1 MTLILNKHGATK
13 ELPYK
18 YFGESPFIG
27 LELEIDT
34 LFQVNKEQFQ
44 AEILVVLDKENLIDH
59 YNVEKDGS
67 LVTGLEIIFQ
77 PHNIV
82 DLKNFLTNSF
92 STTLDELKV
101 IPFMQDST
109 PFAGIHFHVSKTLFG
124 DTLKDQIEN
133 IAKLWFFCSKF
144 ESSLIKIGR
153 KINLKYSRFPRT
165 PLSKEEALAKVEKEL
180 DQNNI
185 KNENK
190 YQAINLNNPDTVEFR
205 FFKTTLDLDTLIF
218 YLDFIYW
225 ISLQSTKL
233 SWGNCNN
240 WESWFENAPQ
250 NIISYLKKL

>member
-1 MTLILNKHGATK
+1 
-13 ELPYK
+13 
-18 YFGESPFIG
+18 
-27 LELEIDT
+27 
-34 LFQVNKEQFQ
+34 
-44 AEILVVLDKENLIDH
+44 
-59 YNVEKDGS
+59 
-67 LVTGLEIIFQ
+67 
-77 PHNIV
+77 
-82 DLKNFLTNSF
+82 
-92 STTLDELKV
+92 
-101 IPFMQDST
+101 MQDST

-124 DTLKDQIEN
+124 DTLGTRIEN

-144 ESSLIKIGR
+144 EASLIKIGR

-165 PLSKEEALAKVEKEL
+165 TLSKEEAIAKVEKEL

-218 YLDFIYW
+218 YTDFIYW

-233 SWGNCNN
+233 SWENCNK

>member
-1 MTLILNKHGATK
+1 MSLILNKHGATK

-18 YFGESPFIG
+18 YFGGSPFIG
-27 LELEIDT
+27 IELEIDT

-44 AEILVVLDKENLIDH
+44 AEILTILDKENLIDH

-67 LVTGLEIIFQ
+67 SVAGLEIIFQ

-92 STTLDELKV
+92 SKTLDELKV

-124 DTLKDQIEN
+124 DTLGTRIEN

-144 ESSLIKIGR
+144 EASLIKIGR
-153 KINLKYSRFPRT
+153 KINLKYSRFPRIT
-165 PLSKEEALAKVEKEL
+165 LSKEEAIAKVEKEL

-218 YLDFIYW
+218 YTDFIYW

-233 SWGNCNN
+233 SWENCNK